1 LLGESW
7 LINTNLKWEMVRY
20 VSSIIYNT
28 NVSKKRDLI
37 TPDKLFKLP
46 QDVYNKPSGPK
57 STKQEFEAFKALAD
71 KVLN

>member
-1 LLGESW
+1 
-7 LINTNLKWEMVRY
+7 MVRY

>member
-1 LLGESW
+1 
-7 LINTNLKWEMVRY
+7 MVRY
-20 VSSIIYNT
+20 ISSMIYNT

-37 TPDKLFKLP
+37 KPDKLFELP

-57 STKQEFEAFKALAD
+57 STKEQFEAFKALAD

>member
-1 LLGESW
+1 MLGESW